1 MMSLKSTIYKILR
14 IWNDVDAVRKG
25 KVGKRIGR
33 RVTGKAAGKTIRKIF
48 K

>member
-1 MMSLKSTIYKILR
+1 MGLKSKIYKILK

-25 KVGKRIGR
+25 KVGKRMGR
-33 RVTGKAAGKTIRKIF
+33 RTTGKAAGKVIRKLF

>member
-1 MMSLKSTIYKILR
+1 MSLKSSIYKILR
-14 IWNDVDAVRKG
+14 IWNDVDAVKKG

-33 RVTGKAAGKTIRKIF
+33 RVTGKAAGKAMRKFF